1 MESASPLL
9 QDLAQ
14 FDTATI
20 CNVIELFHVRP
31 RNVGY
36 MDRRIEAAFPQMPPM
51 VGYALTAEFRSAA
64 ELPGETA
71 YASLQDQLEAAAELP
86 GPAILTFQD
95 LDDPPVGATF
105 GEVMCSIYRSGGAAG
120 LITSG
125 AGRDLPQV
133 EALDF
138 PVFIGSRICSHSYC
152 RILGLNRPVR
162 VGGLLVTPGDLLHGD
177 VNGVTN
183 IPTEIAA
190 DIPDVAREFV
200 AAEQK
205 LIDAAKA
212 SSLSPGEVAERQQEL
227 VETIKQLEQRVKKEE
242 EG

>member
-1 MESASPLL
+1 MSDAKQLL
-9 QDLAQ
+9 DGLAQ
-14 FDTATI
+14 YDTATI

-36 MDRRIEAAFPQMPPM
+36 MDHRIQAAFPQFPPM

-64 ELPGETA
+64 ELPGETV
-71 YASLQDQLEAAAELP
+71 YASFQEQLEAAAQLP

-95 LDDPPVGATF
+95 RDDPPVGAAC
-105 GEVMCSIYRSGGAAG
+105 GEVRCSIYRSAGAAG

-133 EALDF
+133 EALNF
-138 PVFIGSRICSHSYC
+138 PVFIGSRICSHGYC

-177 VNGVTN
+177 VNGVTS
-183 IPTEIAA
+183 IPTEIANE
-190 DIPDVAREFV
+190 IPDVAGEFG

-205 LIDAAKA
+205 LIDGAKA
-212 SSLSPGEVAERQQEL
+212 AELSPVEVAERQQEL
-227 VETIKQLEQRVKKEE
+227 IAAIKELEQRVRRT
-242 EG
+242 

>member
-1 MESASPLL
+1 MPPATTLL
-9 QDLAQ
+9 EELAQ

-20 CNVIELFHVRP
+20 SNVIELFNIRP

-36 MDRRIEAAFPQMPPM
+36 MDRRIEAAFPRFPPM

-64 ELPGETA
+64 ELPGETV
-71 YASLQDQLEAAAELP
+71 YASFKEQLEAAAELP

-105 GEVMCSIYRSGGAAG
+105 GEVMCSIYRSAGAAG

-133 EALDF
+133 EALNF
-138 PVFIGSRICSHSYC
+138 PVFIGSRICSHAYC

-177 VNGVTN
+177 VNGVIN

-190 DIPDVAREFV
+190 EIPDVAREFV
-200 AAEQK
+200 AAEQQ
-205 LIDAAKA
+205 LIDAAKTQ
-212 SSLSPGEVAERQQEL
+212 SLAPSEVAERQGEL
-227 VETIKQLEQRVKKEE
+227 IEAIKKLEQRVRR
-242 EG
+242 